1 MGVLRH
7 PLFKPDMKTNNNSE
21 NKNIIYLYKVKAIM
35 RTLNL
40 HTECYQPMSKTWA
53 GISVFNS
60 LRIK

>member
-7 PLFKPDMKTNNNSE
+7 PLFKPDETHNNSE

-40 HTECYQPMSKTWA
+40 HTECYQPMLKTWA

-60 LRIK
+60 IRIK